1 MKENKVHIF
10 RNSKGQIVID
20 GAVLLTDEK
29 GNELPHGER
38 FTLCGCGRSKRMP
51 FCDSSHKEIDS

>member
-38 FTLCGCGRSKRMP
+38 FTLSGSGRSKRMP

>member
-10 RNSKGQIVID
+10 RKSKGQIVID

-38 FTLCGCGRSKRMP
+38 FTLCGCGRSKRMT

>member
-10 RNSKGQIVID
+10 RKSKGQIVID

-29 GNELPHGER
+29 RNELPHGER
-38 FTLCGCGRSKRMP
+38 FTLC
-51 FCDSSHKEIDS
+51 

>member
-10 RNSKGQIVID
+10 RKSKGQIVIN

-38 FTLCGCGRSKRMP
+38 FTLCGCGRSKEMP

>member
-10 RNSKGQIVID
+10 RKSKGQIVID
-20 GAVLLTDEK
+20 GAVLLTDEE

-38 FTLCGCGRSKRMP
+38 FNLCGCGRSKRMP

>member
-10 RNSKGQIVID
+10 RKSKGQIVIN

>member
-10 RNSKGQIVID
+10 RKSKGQIVIN

-29 GNELPHGER
+29 RNELPHGER